1 MADAKAVVIPGST
14 SPALPTRPCGRC
26 RAQFPTEPGQDVLT
40 LHDWWL
46 CGPCHE
52 ALMGR

>member
-1 MADAKAVVIPGST
+1 MANAKAVVPPT
-14 SPALPTRPCGRC
+14 SGDPVNTRICGRC
-26 RAQFPTEPGQDVLT
+26 RAQFPAEPEQDVRT